1 MPRPIVVIHKGNPD
15 YLKFVLLKAR
25 EFNPLSPILLLG
37 NEDNACL
44 TEVVPKLEHETICIN
59 GDAKKLE
66 ETYHHRSEL
75 SYGFELFCFQRWI
88 LLRDAMKQRG
98 WDRCLHLDSDVLLF
112 SDISESGK
120 RFDPFVMTLTDWCNQ
135 WHRMGHTN
143 FINGMDVM
151 NEFCDFLLEL
161 FSSKEC
167 AEQLDYIAANSE
179 YPNISDMTALGLFR
193 LKSPQRFADFSEIV
207 DNEAFDV
214 SCHTISGG
222 YKPMFL
228 HRLLKKKQKDFQFR
242 NGIPYCRNLEKSIDV
257 RFHSIHFHGPTKY
270 LIKYYYP
277 GKPIRIFG
285 KMLLERWLVK
295 IKAELFRSSR

>member
-15 YLKFVLLKAR
+15 YLKLVLLKAR

-44 TEVVPKLEHETICIN
+44 TEIVSKLEHETIRLN
-59 GDAKKLE
+59 ENAKKLE
-66 ETYHHRSEL
+66 KIYHHRSEL
-75 SYGFELFCFQRWI
+75 SHEFELFCFQRWM

-98 WDRCLHLDSDVLLF
+98 WDHCLHLDSDVLLF

-120 RFDPFVMTLTDWCNQ
+120 RFDPFEMSLANWYGNCQ
-135 WHRMGHTN
+135 WHNMGHTN
-143 FINGMDVM
+143 FINGMDIM

-167 AEQLDYIAANSE
+167 AGQLDHIAANSK
-179 YPNISDMTALGLFR
+179 YSNISDMTALGLFR
-193 LKSPQRFADFSEIV
+193 SKSPQRFADFNEII
-207 DNEAFDV
+207 DNGVFDI
-214 SCHTISGG
+214 SCHTLDGG
-222 YKPMFL
+222 YKPMFFHWL
-228 HRLLKKKQKDFQFR
+228 IKKNQKDFRFR

-270 LIKYYYP
+270 MIKYYYP

-285 KMLLERWLVK
+285 KMFLERLSAK
-295 IKAELFRSSR
+295 LK